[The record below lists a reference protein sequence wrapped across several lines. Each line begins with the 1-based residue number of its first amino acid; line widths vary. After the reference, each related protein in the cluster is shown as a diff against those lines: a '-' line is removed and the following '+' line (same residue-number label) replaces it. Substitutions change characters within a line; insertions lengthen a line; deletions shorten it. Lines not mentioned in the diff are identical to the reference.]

1 MIPERCDHCDRY
13 CDGCTTAA
21 RRQEVETLA
30 ARMAYDA
37 GLGASEWEAF
47 VSLAEQQTKQ
57 DPLDTARGI
66 VNGALLGLVAWA
78 LFIGLLF
85 AAHSGGLL

>member
-13 CDGCTTAA
+13 CDGC
-21 RRQEVETLA
+21 
-30 ARMAYDA
+30 
-37 GLGASEWEAF
+37 S
-47 VSLAEQQTKQ
+47 VSRAEKQ
-57 DPLDTARGI
+57 DPLDAARGI

-78 LFIGLLF
+78 LFVGLLF